1 MDIKI
6 NRNSETPLYLQIEG
20 IIKAQINSMELF
32 PGYKMPSERKLAGE
46 LNVHRNTIVMQ
57 IGESA

>member
-20 IIKAQINSMELF
+20 IIKTQINSMELF
-32 PGYKMPSERKLAGE
+32 PGYKMPSER
-46 LNVHRNTIVMQ
+46 
-57 IGESA
+57 